1 MLHADVK
8 PDNIMVEPA
17 EAAGGWGGG
26 GWGGWGG
33 GGGCG
38 RPRFRFKLIDF
49 SNAMSL
55 AESAAYHDAYDVQTL
70 SYRAPE
76 IIYVRTAAS
85 NPLRP

>member
-1 MLHADVK
+1 
-8 PDNIMVEPA
+8 
-17 EAAGGWGGG
+17 
-26 GWGGWGG
+26 
-33 GGGCG
+33 
-38 RPRFRFKLIDF
+38 
-49 SNAMSL
+49 MSL